1 MTDRIKTHPSPLPTT
16 AALGFIPFHE
26 VAIRRNGGTG
36 TGTGRVH
43 VRTYGNPGGG
53 NASVCD
59 EPAGGGAIAGGGARR
74 RRRRRRRRGLR
85 KEAVVVVAV
94 AVEMAVGIVE

>member
-36 TGTGRVH
+36 TGTGTGTGRVH
-43 VRTYGNPGGG
+43 VRTYGNPGGETRACVTNLPVEERSRAG
-53 NASVCD
+53 ERGGD
-59 EPAGGGAIAGGGARR
+59 GDDGGGAA
-74 RRRRRRRRGLR
+74 
-85 KEAVVVVAV
+85 
-94 AVEMAVGIVE
+94 